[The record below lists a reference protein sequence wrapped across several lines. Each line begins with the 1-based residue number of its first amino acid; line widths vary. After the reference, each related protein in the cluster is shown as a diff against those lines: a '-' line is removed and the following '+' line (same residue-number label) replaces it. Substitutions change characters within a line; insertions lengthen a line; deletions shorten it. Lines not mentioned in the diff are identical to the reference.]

1 MQTSR
6 EGLCIVLLILEV
18 LTASRMDIQILEP
31 DSLPLSPRLLDS
43 APSYLQDLSYRDGS
57 SCTAEGL
64 PQPILAHQVQD

>member
-6 EGLCIVLLILEV
+6 EGLYCYSYSGGSYLTVDIHIV
-18 LTASRMDIQILEP
+18 EP
-31 DSLPLSPRLLDS
+31 DSPFVPRLWDS

-64 PQPILAHQVQD
+64 PQPFVAHQVQD